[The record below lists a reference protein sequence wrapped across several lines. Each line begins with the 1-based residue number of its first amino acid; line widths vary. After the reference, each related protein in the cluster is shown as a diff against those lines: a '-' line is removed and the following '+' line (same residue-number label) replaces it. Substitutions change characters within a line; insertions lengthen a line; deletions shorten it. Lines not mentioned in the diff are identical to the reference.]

1 MFSSLRRRIPFLEIF
16 GAIIIGLGLLFFVL
30 FLLNLTRPPRTPVG
44 LVTAILAVIP
54 APTETPVPPTP
65 EPVTP
70 TAIPDVPPDPGGIA
84 IGTYVQVSGTGGDG
98 LRVREGPGLG
108 YEPQFV
114 GLESEIFQTIAG
126 PQEVDGY
133 IWWHLAAPYD
143 ESINGWAVSN
153 YLEVVDAP

>member
-1 MFSSLRRRIPFLEIF
+1 M
-16 GAIIIGLGLLFFVL
+16 LL
-30 FLLNLTRPPRTPVG
+30 LLNLTRLPRTPVG
-44 LVTAILAVIP
+44 LVTAMLTVIP

-65 EPVTP
+65 APVTP
-70 TAIPDVPPDPGGIA
+70 SAIPDVPPAPGDIV
-84 IGTYVQVSGTGGDG
+84 IGAYVQVSGTGGDG

-108 YEPQFV
+108 YEPEFV
-114 GLESEIFQTIAG
+114 GLESEVFQAIAG

-153 YLEVVDAP
+153 YLEVVEEP